1 MKTLRTPVSWRWL
14 GVLTICCV
22 TAVGCAYNETFEAP
36 PSPLN
41 QLAEVAEALD
51 AVNER
56 GYGEHFPDDL
66 AALQARY
73 KAARFE
79 YYSSRTQ
86 QSSEMSMSI
95 IADANELMRQP
106 WASPTMNQSPVA
118 RFSGP
123 ATGRALQSLLFDAS
137 ASVDPEG
144 DPLIYMWDFG
154 DGTTQRVLWPQA
166 EHRFAVAR
174 THIVRLTVSDH
185 QGESDTASQ
194 VITIAQ
200 PIVIP
205 RPAIVLFEFDSADL
219 QANAMAQ
226 LGEVVQ
232 AMMQQ
237 PTLEADVVG
246 HADAQGTESYNLALS
261 QRRAQTVSNY
271 LTTSG
276 VSADRISTSWRGESE
291 PAFPNTTAEFRA
303 LNRRVEVTVRPP
315 M

>member
-1 MKTLRTPVSWRWL
+1 MKTLQAPLSWRWI

-22 TAVGCAYNETFEAP
+22 VAVGCAYNEKFEAP
-36 PSPLN
+36 PSPLDK
-41 QLAEVAEALD
+41 LAEAADVLQT
-51 AVNER
+51 VNDR
-56 GYGEHFPDDL
+56 GYGELFPDEVADL
-66 AALQARY
+66 QKRY
-73 KAARFE
+73 KAARLA
-79 YYSSRTQ
+79 YYSRSGDA
-86 QSSEMSMSI
+86 SALSMSI
-95 IADANELMRQP
+95 VADANALMAP
-106 WASPTMNQSPVA
+106 KPNQAPVA

-123 ATGRALQSLLFDAS
+123 PTAKTNEPVQFDAS
-137 ASVDPEG
+137 ESVDPEG
-144 DPLIYMWDFG
+144 DPLIYTWKFG
-154 DGTTQRVLWPQA
+154 DGTTQQVSWPQA

-174 THIVRLTVSDH
+174 TYVVRLTVTDH

-205 RPAIVLFEFDSADL
+205 RPAIVLFQFDSADL
-219 QANAMAQ
+219 QADAMAK

-232 AMMQQ
+232 AMKQQ

-261 QRRAQTVSNY
+261 QRRAQAVSDY
-271 LTTSG
+271 LATSG
-276 VSADRISTSWRGESE
+276 VAASRINTKWHGESE

>member
-56 GYGEHFPDDL
+56 GYGELSPDRV

-73 KAARFE
+73 KEARFE

-86 QSSEMSMSI
+86 ASSEMSMSI
-95 IADANELMRQP
+95 IADANALMAPRP
-106 WASPTMNQSPVA
+106 NQAPVA

-137 ASVDPEG
+137 TSVDPEG

-205 RPAIVLFEFDSADL
+205 RP
-219 QANAMAQ
+219 Q
-226 LGEVVQ
+226 LGEVAQ
-232 AMMQQ
+232 AMKQQ

-261 QRRAQTVSNY
+261 QRRSQAVSDY

-276 VSADRISTSWRGESE
+276 VCGVQDQHQMA
-291 PAFPNTTAEFRA
+291 
-303 LNRRVEVTVRPP
+303 RRVGAGFPQHDRRVPRAQPARGSHPAPP
-315 M
+315 HVAYLSSIVARSIACPSSA

>member
-1 MKTLRTPVSWRWL
+1 MKTLCAPVNWRWL

-22 TAVGCAYNETFEAP
+22 MAVGCAYNDRFEAP
-36 PSPLN
+36 PAPLDK
-41 QLAEVAEALD
+41 LAEVADVLQT
-51 AVNER
+51 VNER
-56 GYGEHFPDDL
+56 GYGELFPDEV

-73 KAARFE
+73 KEARLA
-79 YYSSRTQ
+79 YYSRSQ
-86 QSSEMSMSI
+86 DSSALSMSI
-95 IADANELMRQP
+95 VADANALMAPQP
-106 WASPTMNQSPVA
+106 NQAPVS

-123 ATGRALQSLLFDAS
+123 PTGRANESVLFDAS

-154 DGTTQRVLWPQA
+154 DGTTQRVQWPQA

-174 THIVRLTVSDH
+174 TYVVRLTVSDH
-185 QGESDTASQ
+185 HGESDTASQ
-194 VITIAQ
+194 VIAVAQ
-200 PIVIP
+200 QFVIP

-219 QANAMAQ
+219 QAGAMTQ

-232 AMMQQ
+232 AMKQQ

-246 HADAQGTESYNLALS
+246 HADAQGSESYNLALS
-261 QRRAQTVSNY
+261 QRRAQQVRDY
-271 LTTSG
+271 LITSG
-276 VSADRISTSWRGESE
+276 VSAVRVKAAWRGESE
-291 PAFPNTTAEFRA
+291 PAFPNTTREFRA

>member
-22 TAVGCAYNETFEAP
+22 MAVGCAYNDAFEAP
-36 PSPLN
+36 PSPLS
-41 QLAEVAEALD
+41 QLAEVADVLQT
-51 AVNER
+51 VNDR
-56 GYGEHFPDDL
+56 GYGELSPDRV

-73 KAARFE
+73 KEARFE

-86 QSSEMSMSI
+86 ASSEMSMSI
-95 IADANELMRQP
+95 IADANALMAPRP
-106 WASPTMNQSPVA
+106 NQAPVA

-137 ASVDPEG
+137 TSVDPEG

-200 PIVIP
+200 PIMIP
-205 RPAIVLFEFDSADL
+205 RPAIVLFEFDSADM

-232 AMMQQ
+232 AMKQQ

-261 QRRAQTVSNY
+261 QRRAQAVSDY
-271 LTTSG
+271 LTTSS
-276 VSADRISTSWRGESE
+276 VAASRINTKWRGESE

-303 LNRRVEVTVRPP
+303 LNRRVEVTLRPP